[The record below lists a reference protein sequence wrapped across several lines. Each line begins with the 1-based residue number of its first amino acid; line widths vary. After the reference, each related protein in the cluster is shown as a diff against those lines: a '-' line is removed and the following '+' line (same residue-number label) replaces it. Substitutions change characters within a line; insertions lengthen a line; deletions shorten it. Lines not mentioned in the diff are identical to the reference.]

1 MVTSCWLLPTPLWW
15 RGIRLCTTGSA
26 DNRRTKRK
34 YSCHALWQAFQSKA
48 ITFRVSWLFKT
59 GKSLSFLHL
68 FLFFLKTDAYKSC
81 FNCFNWLFLMK
92 HSELI
97 WINSL
102 IFFLRIMYVSQI
114 PAFPFHIL
122 GKPLTNT
129 SLFFLLENWQKYGLT
144 VHIPKLFILPWI
156 LSYYKLNWDQPPV
169 SPRDSANVT
178 YYHGTS
184 IFHAQT
190 KPIRDEYLP

>member
-15 RGIRLCTTGSA
+15 RRIRLCTTGSA

-102 IFFLRIMYVSQI
+102 IFFFKNNVC
-114 PAFPFHIL
+114 
-122 GKPLTNT
+122 LTNT
-129 SLFFLLENWQKYGLT
+129 SISISYSGKTFNQHKSIFLLENWQKYGLT

-156 LSYYKLNWDQPPV
+156 LSY
-169 SPRDSANVT
+169 
-178 YYHGTS
+178 
-184 IFHAQT
+184 
-190 KPIRDEYLP
+190 